1 MAVAWPNRA
10 KKQMIFAVSGP
21 PGSGKTHW
29 IRECLAKSD
38 GQPSRYFSPQTD
50 SMPIDSI
57 CIDTEFSQVEI
68 IGQTKEGNLF
78 DASEA
83 ATYIELPWHLDLSSI
98 EPQLQKLNCHRV
110 AVLPSGSNLSALN
123 KEWQTWADEVVF
135 GNTAQIPEWERSATN
150 PPQVHRA
157 LLRGEIFDFAS
168 LAVFWFELIQGAY
181 GEAIR
186 AKGIFDIISGESI
199 YGDFV
204 AGTVNREFMA
214 LELPRWL
221 DGRPQRFSGLEI
233 VGWDLNRE
241 AIAQT
246 IEDCSVPETHIA
258 HYQEQMKQSLDV
270 EPEETEV

>member
-1 MAVAWPNRA
+1 
-10 KKQMIFAVSGP
+10 MIFAVSGP
-21 PGSGKTHW
+21 PGSGKTQW

-57 CIDTEFSQVEI
+57 CMDTEFSQVEI
-68 IGQTKEGNLF
+68 IGPTKEGNLF

-110 AVLPSGSNLSALN
+110 AVLPSGSSD
-123 KEWQTWADEVVF
+123 KEWQTWADEVVL
-135 GNTAQIPEWERSATN
+135 GNTARVRESPRSLTN
-150 PPQVHRA
+150 PPQVDRG
-157 LLRGEIFDFAS
+157 LLRGEILDFAS

-181 GEAIR
+181 GEVIR

-204 AGTVNREFMA
+204 AGTVNREFIA

-246 IEDCSVPETHIA
+246 IQDCSVPEAHIA
-258 HYQEQMKQSLDV
+258 QYQEQMKQSLD
-270 EPEETEV
+270 EETEVTEV